1 MTITRVI
8 RQSPHGTAEP
18 PPHDPR
24 APGPI
29 PKRGNVALELVPI
42 DLLTAND
49 FVRRLHRHSKPTVSH
64 KLSVGVQR
72 DGALRGVAIAGRP
85 VSRALDDGW
94 TIEIYR
100 VCTDGTRN
108 ACSKLYAACC
118 TSARGQGYRKAITYT
133 LDSEPGSSLRAAGFG
148 PVAEVTDRQWDCPSR
163 PREERDLIGG
173 KVRWERAL

>member
-1 MTITRVI
+1 M
-8 RQSPHGTAEP
+8 
-18 PPHDPR
+18 
-24 APGPI
+24 
-29 PKRGNVALELVPI
+29 ALELVPVNL
-42 DLLTAND
+42 DQAND

-64 KLSVGVQR
+64 KLSVGVRVQET
-72 DGALRGVAIAGRP
+72 LCGVAIAGRP
-85 VSRALDDGW
+85 VSRVLDDGW

-133 LDSEPGSSLRAAGFG
+133 LEHEGGASLRAAGFRA
-148 PVAEVTDRQWDCPSR
+148 VAEVKDRQWDCPSR

-173 KVRWERAL
+173 KVRWERKL